1 MKQLKSNSA
10 SGIQPLQAA
19 GRRARLGDIPERHPS
34 GVRRGGLRIDFSKLM
49 MYGLKPVPFIGWSFL
64 AGCLAA
70 ILLLPASLAFAV
82 EPAAAPSVQTPAPP
96 ATAVQQ
102 TAANA
107 QTASA
112 TSQQAPDAPVPA
124 ANGTVASP
132 PTLAQQMQQ
141 AQQQSFAPPQP
152 FQVPMPRS
160 HNPLAPYRASTAP
173 ALDLSNS
180 PRLQNLIRDGR
191 IYISLHDAIAVAIE
205 NNLDLAY
212 FRYNFPIA
220 QTDILR
226 TKAGSPANGVN
237 TAVVQST
244 QGGFAASTGGGSSG
258 SGFSAGAGGIVTSTL
273 GAGTSVASFDPYL
286 NFRGFVDHTVTQ
298 EANQVLTGVPVL
310 KTNTI
315 EVLSNYSQSFPIGTN
330 LSINYLGQ
338 RAASNTPYN
347 LINPELYSNFQVT
360 IAQPILAGFGVA
372 TNERFIRIAKRNAQI
387 TDLAF
392 KAQVIAT
399 VTQVENIYW
408 DLVNAY
414 EAEQISERS
423 LGFANK
429 NLSDDRKQ
437 LELQAIPAMQVM
449 TDESAVA
456 TAEGN
461 LTVARASL
469 RLNELLMKNALTK
482 ADDPAIDEMPVIP
495 IDLQAEPDPNADKS
509 IDELVSEAEKKRPE
523 VAIYQMQA
531 EVQKQALKDINSELL
546 PTLNMYGVYAGA
558 GTAGPLNPLCNP
570 RSQDCTTNL
579 PTDFPS
585 MFVNTF
591 NYSSPEYQV
600 GMTLSI
606 NLRNRQAKAD
616 QFRAVL
622 QYRQSQISS
631 EQQQKGIRFDVRNAK
646 FALEQAQAHV
656 EAAQKARDL
665 AQKTFDITKQER
677 LLGAKSGLDTLNAE
691 NALALAESALD
702 AAQTAFEKAKV
713 DIDRATG
720 ETLER
725 TGVSIDDAKAGVVT
739 RVP

>member
-1 MKQLKSNSA
+1 VIQIKSNSA
-10 SGIQPLQAA
+10 RGIRAA
-19 GRRARLGDIPERHPS
+19 
-34 GVRRGGLRIDFSKLM
+34 
-49 MYGLKPVPFIGWSFL
+49 
-64 AGCLAA
+64 AA
-70 ILLLPASLAFAV
+70 ILLFQVNLALATPPVVAQQSAKLASGDPSQVQAQNPGQNQQPQASPPPTQSVPEAPPPVINGATAAPASLAQ
-82 EPAAAPSVQTPAPP
+82 EIKEE
-96 ATAVQQ
+96 
-102 TAANA
+102 
-107 QTASA
+107 
-112 TSQQAPDAPVPA
+112 
-124 ANGTVASP
+124 
-132 PTLAQQMQQ
+132 
-141 AQQQSFAPPQP
+141 QQQSFATPRP
-152 FQVPMPRS
+152 FQVAMPRS
-160 HNPLAPYRASTAP
+160 HKPFAPYMPSTAP
-173 ALDLSNS
+173 ELDLSNS
-180 PRLQNLIRDGR
+180 PRLQNLIRNGK
-191 IYISLHDAIAVAIE
+191 IYLSLRDAIAVAIE
-205 NNLDLAY
+205 NNLDVAY

-226 TKAGSPANGVN
+226 TKAGSSANGVN
-237 TAVVQST
+237 TAIVQGT
-244 QGGFAASTGGGSSG
+244 QGGFAASTGGGGGSSG
-258 SGFSAGAGGIVTSTL
+258 SGFSAGNGGIVTSTL
-273 GAGTSVASFDPYL
+273 GAGTSVSSFDPYL
-286 NFRGFVDHTVTQ
+286 TFKGYVDHTVTQ
-298 EANQVLTGVPVL
+298 EANQFTVGVPVL

-315 EVLSNYSQSFPIGTN
+315 KVQSTYSQSFPIGTGVEVD
-330 LSINYLGQ
+330 YVGE
-338 RAASNTPYN
+338 RVASNTPYN
-347 LINPELYSNFQVT
+347 SINPELYSNFALT
-360 IAQPILAGFGVA
+360 ISQPILAGFGIA
-372 TNERFIRIAKRNAQI
+372 TNERFIRIAKRNSQI

-414 EAEQISERS
+414 ESEQISERS

-429 NLSDDRKQ
+429 NLSDDQKQ

-449 TDESAVA
+449 TDQSVVA

-482 ADDPAIDEMPVIP
+482 IDDPMIDEMPVIP
-495 IDLQAEPDPNADKS
+495 LDLHGEPNPNAGKS
-509 IDELVSEAEKKRPE
+509 VDELISDAEKKRPE

-546 PTLNMYGVYAGA
+546 PTLNMYGYYAGA
-558 GTAGPLNPLCNP
+558 GTAGPKNPNCSLVNECV
-570 RSQDCTTNL
+570 SDL
-579 PTDFPS
+579 PTGFGN
-585 MFVNTF
+585 MFANTF

-631 EQQQKGIRFDVRNAK
+631 EQQQKGIRLDVRNSK

-665 AQKTFDITKQER
+665 AQKIFDITKQER

-691 NALALAESALD
+691 SALAQAESALD
-702 AAQTAFEKAKV
+702 AAQTAYEKAKV

-725 TGVSIDDAKAGVVT
+725 TEVSIDDAKLGVVT
-739 RVP
+739 R

>member
-1 MKQLKSNSA
+1 
-10 SGIQPLQAA
+10 
-19 GRRARLGDIPERHPS
+19 
-34 GVRRGGLRIDFSKLM
+34 
-49 MYGLKPVPFIGWSFL
+49 
-64 AGCLAA
+64 
-70 ILLLPASLAFAV
+70 
-82 EPAAAPSVQTPAPP
+82 
-96 ATAVQQ
+96 
-102 TAANA
+102 
-107 QTASA
+107 
-112 TSQQAPDAPVPA
+112 
-124 ANGTVASP
+124 
-132 PTLAQQMQQ
+132 
-141 AQQQSFAPPQP
+141 
-152 FQVPMPRS
+152 MPRS
-160 HNPLAPYRASTAP
+160 RNPLAPYRPSTAP
-173 ALDLSNS
+173 ELDLSNS
-180 PRLQNLIRDGR
+180 PRLQNLIRDGK
-191 IYISLHDAIAVAIE
+191 IFLSLHDAIAVAIE

-226 TKAGSPANGVN
+226 TKAGSSANGVN
-237 TAVVQST
+237 TAVVQGT
-244 QGGFAASTGGGSSG
+244 QGGFGASTGSGGGSSG

-273 GAGTSVASFDPYL
+273 GAGTSVSSFDPFLTFKGY
-286 NFRGFVDHTVTQ
+286 VDHTTVQ
-298 EANQVLTGVPVL
+298 EPNQFLSGTPVL

-315 EVLSNYSQSFPIGTN
+315 EVLSNFSQSFPIGTN
-330 LSINYLGQ
+330 VNINYLGQ
-338 RAASNTPYN
+338 RVASNTPYN
-347 LINPELYSNFQVT
+347 TINPELYSNFAVT
-360 IAQPILAGFGVA
+360 ISQALLAGFGVA
-372 TNERFIRIAKRNAQI
+372 TNERFIRIAKRNSQI

-399 VTQVENIYW
+399 VTQVQNIYW

-414 EAEQISERS
+414 ESEQISERS

-429 NLSDDRKQ
+429 NLTDDQKQ

-449 TDESAVA
+449 TDQSAVA

-482 ADDPAIDEMPVIP
+482 VDDPTIDEMPVIP
-495 IDLQAEPDPNADKS
+495 LDLKAEPDPNADES
-509 IDELVSEAEKKRPE
+509 IDELIAAAEKNRPE

-546 PTLNMYGVYAGA
+546 PTLNMYGYYAGA
-558 GTAGPLNPLCNP
+558 GTAGPKNPNCSLGAQEC
-570 RSQDCTTNL
+570 STDL

-585 MFVNTF
+585 MFANTF

-631 EQQQKGIRFDVRNAK
+631 EQQQKGIRFDVRNSK

-656 EAAQKARDL
+656 DAAQKARDL
-665 AQKTFDITKQER
+665 AQRFFDITKQEQV
-677 LLGAKSGLDTLNAE
+677 LGAKSGLDTLNAE
-691 NALALAESALD
+691 SALALAESALD
-702 AAQTAFEKAKV
+702 AAQTAYEKAKV

-720 ETLER
+720 ATLER
-725 TGVSIDDAKAGVVT
+725 TGVSIEDAKLGVVT
-739 RVP
+739 GAP

>member
-1 MKQLKSNSA
+1 VNQFKSNSA
-10 SGIQPLQAA
+10 GGMKAA
-19 GRRARLGDIPERHPS
+19 
-34 GVRRGGLRIDFSKLM
+34 V
-49 MYGLKPVPFIGWSFL
+49 V
-64 AGCLAA
+64 
-70 ILLLPASLAFAV
+70 ILLLQVNLALATP
-82 EPAAAPSVQTPAPP
+82 PAAAQQPAQPASGDLSQAQAQNPGPNQQSQTPAPP
-96 ATAVQQ
+96 TQSVPEAPPPATNGATA
-102 TAANA
+102 AP
-107 QTASA
+107 AS
-112 TSQQAPDAPVPA
+112 
-124 ANGTVASP
+124 
-132 PTLAQQMQQ
+132 LAQEMKREQRQL
-141 AQQQSFAPPQP
+141 FAPPRP
-152 FQVPMPRS
+152 FQVPMPHS
-160 HNPLAPYRASTAP
+160 HKPLAPYMPSTAP
-173 ALDLSNS
+173 ELDLSNS
-180 PRLQNLIRDGR
+180 PRLQNLIRNGK
-191 IYISLHDAIAVAIE
+191 IYLSLRDAIAVTIE

-226 TKAGSPANGVN
+226 TKAGSSANGVN
-237 TAVVQST
+237 TAIVQGT
-244 QGGFAASTGGGSSG
+244 QGGFAASTGGGGSSSG
-258 SGFSAGAGGIVTSTL
+258 SGFSAGNGGIVTSTL
-273 GAGTSVASFDPYL
+273 GAGTSVSSFDPYL
-286 NFRGFVDHTVTQ
+286 TFKGYVDHTVTQ
-298 EANQVLTGVPVL
+298 EANQFSEGVPVL

-315 EVLSNYSQSFPIGTN
+315 KVQSSFTQSFPIGTGVEVD
-330 LSINYLGQ
+330 YVGE
-338 RAASNTPYN
+338 RVATNTPYSS
-347 LINPELYSNFQVT
+347 INPTLYSNFALT
-360 IAQPILAGFGVA
+360 ISQPILAGFGVA
-372 TNERFIRIAKRNAQI
+372 TNERFIRIAKRNSQI

-414 EAEQISERS
+414 ENEEISERS

-437 LELQAIPAMQVM
+437 LEFQAIPAMQVM
-449 TDESAVA
+449 TDQSAVA

-482 ADDPAIDEMPVIP
+482 IDDPTIDEMPVIP
-495 IDLQAEPDPNADKS
+495 LDLHGEPNPNAGKT
-509 IDELVSEAEKKRPE
+509 IDELISEAEKKRPE

-546 PTLNMYGVYAGA
+546 PTLNMYGYYAGA
-558 GTAGPLNPLCNP
+558 GTAGPVNPNCSLGTECV
-570 RSQDCTTNL
+570 SDL
-579 PTDFPS
+579 PTGFAS
-585 MFVNTF
+585 MFANTF

-631 EQQQKGIRFDVRNAK
+631 EQQQKGIRLDVRNSK

-691 NALALAESALD
+691 SALAQAESALD
-702 AAQTAFEKAKV
+702 TAQTAYEKAKV

-725 TGVSIDDAKAGVVT
+725 TGVSIDDAKLGVVT
-739 RVP
+739 R

>member
-1 MKQLKSNSA
+1 VNHS
-10 SGIQPLQAA
+10 IQSIARSTQA
-19 GRRARLGDIPERHPS
+19 
-34 GVRRGGLRIDFSKLM
+34 
-49 MYGLKPVPFIGWSFL
+49 
-64 AGCLAA
+64 LAA
-70 ILLLPASLAFAV
+70 IVLLQTNLALAS
-82 EPAAAPSVQTPAPP
+82 EPAPP
-96 ATAVQQ
+96 TQP
-102 TAANA
+102 ANA
-107 QTASA
+107 T
-112 TSQQAPDAPVPA
+112 QQAPDAPAPA
-124 ANGTVASP
+124 ANGVAAP
-132 PTLAQQMQQ
+132 PTLAQQIQQ
-141 AQQQSFAPPQP
+141 VQQQSFAPPRT
-152 FQVPMPRS
+152 FQVPMPHS
-160 HNPLAPYRASTAP
+160 HNPLAPYMPSTAP
-173 ALDLSNS
+173 ELDLSNS
-180 PRLQNLIRDGR
+180 PRLQNLIRDGK
-191 IYISLHDAIAVAIE
+191 IYISLRDAIAVAIE

-244 QGGFAASTGGGSSG
+244 QGGFAASTGGGGGSSG
-258 SGFSAGAGGIVTSTL
+258 SGFSAGNGGIVTSTL
-273 GAGTSVASFDPYL
+273 GAGTSVSSFDPYL
-286 NFRGFVDHTVTQ
+286 TFKGYVDHTVTQ
-298 EANQVLTGVPVL
+298 EANEFSYGVPVL

-315 EVLSNYSQSFPIGTN
+315 KVLSSFTQSFPIGTG
-330 LSINYLGQ
+330 LEVDYVGQ
-338 RAASNTPYN
+338 RVASNTPYSS
-347 LINPELYSNFQVT
+347 INPELYSNFAVT
-360 IAQPILAGFGVA
+360 ISQHILAGFGVA
-372 TNERFIRIAKRNAQI
+372 TNERYIRIAKRNSQI

-414 EAEQISERS
+414 ESEQISERS

-429 NLSDDRKQ
+429 NLSDDQKQ

-449 TDESAVA
+449 TDQSAVA

-495 IDLQAEPDPNADKS
+495 LDLEGEPDPNADKA
-509 IDELVSEAEKKRPE
+509 IDDLIATAEKKRPE

-546 PTLNMYGVYAGA
+546 PTLDMYGYYAGA
-558 GTAGPLNPLCNP
+558 GTAGPVNPNCSLGTECV
-570 RSQDCTTNL
+570 SNL
-579 PTDFPS
+579 PTGFAS
-585 MFVNTF
+585 MFANTF

-600 GMTLSI
+600 GLTLSI

-631 EQQQKGIRFDVRNAK
+631 EQQQKTILFDVRNSK
-646 FALEQAQAHV
+646 FALEQAQAQV
-656 EAAQKARDL
+656 QAAQKARDL
-665 AQKTFDITKQER
+665 AQKFFDTTKQEQ

-691 NALALAESALD
+691 SALAQAESAFD
-702 AAQTAFEKAKV
+702 TARTNYEKKKV
-713 DIDRATG
+713 DIDRAIG
-720 ETLER
+720 ATLER
-725 TGVSIDDAKAGVVT
+725 TGVSIDDAKLGVVT
-739 RVP
+739 R

>member
-1 MKQLKSNSA
+1 M
-10 SGIQPLQAA
+10 
-19 GRRARLGDIPERHPS
+19 
-34 GVRRGGLRIDFSKLM
+34 
-49 MYGLKPVPFIGWSFL
+49 
-64 AGCLAA
+64 
-70 ILLLPASLAFAV
+70 
-82 EPAAAPSVQTPAPP
+82 
-96 ATAVQQ
+96 
-102 TAANA
+102 
-107 QTASA
+107 
-112 TSQQAPDAPVPA
+112 
-124 ANGTVASP
+124 
-132 PTLAQQMQQ
+132 QQMQQ
-141 AQQQSFAPPQP
+141 QPFAPSQP
-152 FQVPMPRS
+152 FQVPMPHS

-173 ALDLSNS
+173 PLDLNNS
-180 PRLQNLIRDGR
+180 PRLQNLIRDR
-191 IYISLHDAIAVAIE
+191 KIYISLRDAIAVAIE

-237 TAVVQST
+237 TSVVQST
-244 QGGFAASTGGGSSG
+244 QGGFGASAGGGGGSSG

-273 GAGTSVASFDPYL
+273 GAGTSVSSFDPYL
-286 NFRGFVDHTVTQ
+286 TFQGYVDHTVTQ
-298 EANQVLTGVPVL
+298 EANEVTTGVPTL

-315 EVLSNYSQSFPIGTN
+315 EVLSSYSQSFPIGTN
-330 LSINYLGQ
+330 VNINYVGQ
-338 RAASNTPYN
+338 RVASNTPYN
-347 LINPELYSNFQVT
+347 LINPELYSDFQL
-360 IAQPILAGFGVA
+360 IISQPILAGFGVA

-414 EAEQISERS
+414 DSEQISERS

-429 NLSDDRKQ
+429 NLSDDQKQ
-437 LELQAIPAMQVM
+437 LELQAIPEMQVM
-449 TDESAVA
+449 TDQSAVA

-482 ADDPAIDEMPVIP
+482 VDDPIIDEMPVIP
-495 IDLQAEPDPNADKS
+495 LDLQGEPDPNAGKS
-509 IDELVSEAEKKRPE
+509 IDDLIAEAEKKRPE

-546 PTLNMYGVYAGA
+546 PTLNMYGLYAGA
-558 GTAGPLNPLCNP
+558 GTAGPLNPLCN
-570 RSQDCTTNL
+570 SSTQDCSTNL
-579 PTDFPS
+579 PTGFPS
-585 MFVNTF
+585 MFANTF
-591 NYSSPEYQV
+591 NYSSPEYRV

-631 EQQQKGIRFDVRNAK
+631 EQQQKGIRFDVRNSK
-646 FALEQAQAHV
+646 FALEQRQANV
-656 EAAQKARDL
+656 VAAQKARDL
-665 AQKTFDITKQER
+665 AQRFFDITKQEK
-677 LLGAKSGLDTLNAE
+677 LLGAKSGLDTLNSE
-691 NALALAESALD
+691 NALAQAESALD
-702 AAQTAFEKAKV
+702 AAQTAYEKAKV
-713 DIDRATG
+713 DIERAVG

-725 TGVSIDDAKAGVVT
+725 TGVSIDDAKTGVVT

>member
-1 MKQLKSNSA
+1 VNQFKSNSA
-10 SGIQPLQAA
+10 LGIKAA
-19 GRRARLGDIPERHPS
+19 
-34 GVRRGGLRIDFSKLM
+34 V
-49 MYGLKPVPFIGWSFL
+49 
-64 AGCLAA
+64 A
-70 ILLLPASLAFAV
+70 ILLLQVSLALATP
-82 EPAAAPSVQTPAPP
+82 PAAAQQPSQAQAQNPGPNQQSQTTTPP
-96 ATAVQQ
+96 AQTVPEAPLPATNVA
-102 TAANA
+102 TAA
-107 QTASA
+107 
-112 TSQQAPDAPVPA
+112 PV
-124 ANGTVASP
+124 S
-132 PTLAQQMQQ
+132 LAQQIQLV
-141 AQQQSFAPPQP
+141 QQQSFAPPRP
-152 FQVPMPRS
+152 FHVPMPHS
-160 HNPLAPYRASTAP
+160 HKPLAPYMPSTAP
-173 ALDLSNS
+173 ELDLSNS
-180 PRLQNLIRDGR
+180 PRLQNLIRDGK
-191 IYISLHDAIAVAIE
+191 IYLSLRDAIAVAIE

-237 TAVVQST
+237 TAIVQGT
-244 QGGFAASTGGGSSG
+244 QGGFAASTGGGGGSSG
-258 SGFSAGAGGIVTSTL
+258 SGFSAGNGGIVTSTL
-273 GAGTSVASFDPYL
+273 GAGTSVSSFDPYL
-286 NFRGFVDHTVTQ
+286 TFRGYVDHTVNQ
-298 EANQVLTGVPVL
+298 EANQFTEGVPVL

-338 RAASNTPYN
+338 RVASNTPYN
-347 LINPELYSNFQVT
+347 GINPELYSNFAVT
-360 IAQPILAGFGVA
+360 ISQPILAGFGVA
-372 TNERFIRIAKRNAQI
+372 TNERFIRIAKRNSQI

-414 EAEQISERS
+414 ESEQISERS

-449 TDESAVA
+449 TDQSAVA
-456 TAEGN
+456 QAEGN

-482 ADDPAIDEMPVIP
+482 VDDPTIDEMPVIP
-495 IDLQAEPDPNADKS
+495 LDLHGEPNPNAGKS
-509 IDELVSEAEKKRPE
+509 IDELISEAEKKRPE

-546 PTLNMYGVYAGA
+546 PTLNMYGYYAGA
-558 GTAGPLNPLCNP
+558 GTAGPKNLNCSLGAECV
-570 RSQDCTTNL
+570 SDL
-579 PTDFPS
+579 PTGFAS
-585 MFVNTF
+585 MFANTF

-631 EQQQKGIRFDVRNAK
+631 EQQQKGIRLDVRNSK

-656 EAAQKARDL
+656 VAAQKARDL

-677 LLGAKSGLDTLNAE
+677 LLGAKSGLDTLNSE
-691 NALALAESALD
+691 SALALAESALD
-702 AAQTAFEKAKV
+702 AAQTAYEKAKV

-725 TGVSIDDAKAGVVT
+725 TGVSIDDAKLGVVT
-739 RVP
+739 H

>member
-1 MKQLKSNSA
+1 VIRSKLHPFRF
-10 SGIQPLQAA
+10 IQAVAAIVLLQAN
-19 GRRARLGDIPERHPS
+19 LG
-34 GVRRGGLRIDFSKLM
+34 L
-49 MYGLKPVPFIGWSFL
+49 
-64 AGCLAA
+64 
-70 ILLLPASLAFAV
+70 AV
-82 EPAAAPSVQTPAPP
+82 EPAPTSPAITNQQTPAV
-96 ATAVQQ
+96 TQ
-102 TAANA
+102 AAP
-107 QTASA
+107 TI
-112 TSQQAPDAPVPA
+112 SQQAPEAPTPA
-124 ANGTVASP
+124 PSGAGSP
-132 PTLAQQMQQ
+132 PPLAQQMQQ
-141 AQQQSFAPPQP
+141 MQQQPFAPSQP
-152 FQVPMPRS
+152 FQVPMPHS

-173 ALDLSNS
+173 PLDLNNS
-180 PRLQNLIRDGR
+180 PRLQNLIRDGK
-191 IYISLHDAIAVAIE
+191 IYISLRDAIAVAIE

-237 TAVVQST
+237 TSVVQST
-244 QGGFAASTGGGSSG
+244 QGGFGASAGGGGGSSG

-273 GAGTSVASFDPYL
+273 GAGTSVSSFDPYL
-286 NFRGFVDHTVTQ
+286 TFQGYVDHTVTQ
-298 EANQVLTGVPVL
+298 EANEVTTGVPTL

-315 EVLSNYSQSFPIGTN
+315 EVLSSYSQSFPIGTN
-330 LSINYLGQ
+330 ININYVGQ
-338 RAASNTPYN
+338 RVASNTPYN
-347 LINPELYSNFQVT
+347 LINPELYSDFQL
-360 IAQPILAGFGVA
+360 IISQPILAGFGVA

-414 EAEQISERS
+414 DSEQISERS

-429 NLSDDRKQ
+429 NLSDDQKQ
-437 LELQAIPAMQVM
+437 LELQAIPEMQVM
-449 TDESAVA
+449 TDQSAVA

-482 ADDPAIDEMPVIP
+482 VDDPIIDEMPVIP
-495 IDLQAEPDPNADKS
+495 LDLQGEPDPNAGKS
-509 IDELVSEAEKKRPE
+509 IDDLIAEAEKKRPE

-546 PTLNMYGVYAGA
+546 PTLNMYGLYAGA
-558 GTAGPLNPLCNP
+558 GTAGPLNPLCN
-570 RSQDCTTNL
+570 SSTQDCSTNL
-579 PTDFPS
+579 PTGFPS
-585 MFVNTF
+585 MFANTF
-591 NYSSPEYQV
+591 NYSSPEYRV

-631 EQQQKGIRFDVRNAK
+631 EQQQKGIRFDVRNSK
-646 FALEQAQAHV
+646 FALEQRQANV
-656 EAAQKARDL
+656 VAAQKARDL
-665 AQKTFDITKQER
+665 AQRFFDITKQEK
-677 LLGAKSGLDTLNAE
+677 LLGAKSGLDTLNSE
-691 NALALAESALD
+691 NALAQAESALD
-702 AAQTAFEKAKV
+702 AAQTAYEKAKV
-713 DIDRATG
+713 DIERAVG

-725 TGVSIDDAKAGVVT
+725 TGVSIDDAKTGVVT

>member
-1 MKQLKSNSA
+1 VKQQDGKFVRKV
-10 SGIQPLQAA
+10 QA
-19 GRRARLGDIPERHPS
+19 G
-34 GVRRGGLRIDFSKLM
+34 
-49 MYGLKPVPFIGWSFL
+49 
-64 AGCLAA
+64 AA
-70 ILLLPASLAFAV
+70 ILLMQVNLAFAS
-82 EPAAAPSVQTPAPP
+82 EPATQQATPAPQQG
-96 ATAVQQ
+96 ATQAQAAASSVSGATQ
-102 TAANA
+102 T
-107 QTASA
+107 
-112 TSQQAPDAPVPA
+112 APDAPSPA
-124 ANGTVASP
+124 SSGGAAASQ
-132 PTLAQQMQQ
+132 PTLAQQIKQLQQ
-141 AQQQSFAPPQP
+141 TPQPLFAPPQP
-152 FQVPMPRS
+152 FHVPMPHSR
-160 HNPLAPYRASTAP
+160 NPLAPYIPSTAP
-173 ALDLSNS
+173 ELDLSNS
-180 PRLQNLIRDGR
+180 PRLENLIRDGK

-237 TAVVQST
+237 TAISQGT
-244 QGGFAASTGGGSSG
+244 QGGFGASTGGGGGSSG

-273 GAGTSVASFDPYL
+273 GAGTSVSSFDPYL
-286 NFRGFVDHTVTQ
+286 TFRGYVDHTTVQ
-298 EANQVLTGVPVL
+298 EANEITTGVPTL
-310 KTNTI
+310 KNNTI

-330 LSINYLGQ
+330 LSVSYLGN
-338 RAASNTPYN
+338 RVASNSPYN
-347 LINPELYSNFQVT
+347 LINPELYSNFQVQ
-360 IAQPILAGFGVA
+360 ISQPLLYGFGVA
-372 TNERFIRIAKRNAQI
+372 TNERYIRIAKRNSQI

-408 DLVNAY
+408 DLVNAFDS
-414 EAEQISERS
+414 ERISEQS

-429 NLSDDRKQ
+429 NLSDDQKQ
-437 LELQAIPAMQVM
+437 LKLQAIPAMQVM

-482 ADDPAIDEMPVIP
+482 VDDPTIDEMPVIP
-495 IDLQAEPDPNADKS
+495 LDLHGEADPNADKS
-509 IDELVSEAEKKRPE
+509 MDDLISDAEKKRPE
-523 VAIYQMQA
+523 VAIYKMTA
-531 EVQKQALKDINSELL
+531 EVQKQSLKDINSELL

-558 GTAGPLNPLCNP
+558 GTAGPVNPLCNP
-570 RSQDCTTNL
+570 STQDCSTNL
-579 PTDFPS
+579 PTGFPS
-585 MFVNTF
+585 MLANTF

-631 EQQQKGIRFDVRNAK
+631 EQQQKGIRFDVRNSK

-656 EAAQKARDL
+656 VAAQKARDL
-665 AQKTFDITKQER
+665 AQKTFDITKQEQV
-677 LLGAKSGLDTLNAE
+677 LGAKSGFDTLTAQGALAQAEQALDT
-691 NALALAESALD
+691 
-702 AAQTAFEKAKV
+702 AQTAYEKAKV

-720 ETLER
+720 DTLER
-725 TGVSIDDAKAGVVT
+725 TGVSIDDAKLGVVS
-739 RVP
+739 R